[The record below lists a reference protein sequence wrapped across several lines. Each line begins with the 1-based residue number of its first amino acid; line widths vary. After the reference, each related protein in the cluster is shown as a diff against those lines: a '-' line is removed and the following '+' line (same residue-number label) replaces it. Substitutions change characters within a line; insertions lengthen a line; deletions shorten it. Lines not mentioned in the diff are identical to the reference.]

1 LPDPANT
8 SRPPPQ
14 KQRSAATCGRPS
26 SPLRQKHR
34 DLPAQR
40 INQLPRTLIIPRKHI
55 GHIPQIGTGHQTRT
69 IRGRTPMQTLIL
81 TAFAA
86 FFLALGIERAA
97 SAGEPYRAPPHN
109 YYQNNWMNR

>member
-1 LPDPANT
+1 
-8 SRPPPQ
+8 
-14 KQRSAATCGRPS
+14 
-26 SPLRQKHR
+26 
-34 DLPAQR
+34 
-40 INQLPRTLIIPRKHI
+40 
-55 GHIPQIGTGHQTRT
+55 
-69 IRGRTPMQTLIL
+69 MQTLIL